1 MVQVPKLLYLLR
13 TETID
18 MYCQQNVTFF
28 LNMKVW
34 NLTNCKLKTNH
45 IGHTGYLNTVTKSPA
60 GSLCGSGAKD
70 AKVCVLKL

>member
-13 TETID
+13 TETIV
-18 MYCQQNVTFF
+18 MYCQQYVTSF

-34 NLTNCKLKTNH
+34 NLTNYKLKTNH
-45 IGHTGYLNTVTKSPA
+45 IGHIGYLNTVTMSPD
-60 GSLCGSGAKD
+60 GSLCASGGID